1 VLNAH
6 QGHSNGEGADIVPAA
21 PCGGDADDLAAEE
34 KLRKQFPNAFKFT
47 GLKHICDNAT
57 MLALESM
64 TW

>member
-1 VLNAH
+1 LNTH
-6 QGHSNGEGADIVPAA
+6 QGADIVPAA
-21 PCGGDADDLAAEE
+21 PCGVDADDLAEE
-34 KLRKQFPNAFKFT
+34 KLQKQFPNAFKFT